1 MSSAAILSVTDLL
14 AQLEGQPPLPDG
26 TKIPFGGV
34 GDRDVYNIAAPF
46 EVDGEPVIAGRV
58 ERRDSE
64 LAESVFFVESGGVW
78 LPRPGAPTFPKL
90 QDPCIATIA
99 GELVFG
105 GVEFPV
111 ALPDGEG
118 WRMQF
123 YRGTTPES
131 LEPFLI
137 GPDRMKDIRLVELQ
151 DGSVGV
157 FSRPQGDR
165 GGRGTIGFT
174 RVRCLDDLTAETIEA
189 APLLH
194 DQFLPEEWGG
204 ANEAHVLSDGTIG
217 VLGHIARMDA
227 EGKHYY
233 PMVFCLDPESEQAGP
248 LKMVAT
254 RRCFPPG
261 PAKRPDLE
269 DVIFSGGLRRGDDG
283 SAVLYAGIC
292 DAWAA
297 QITIPDPFLEYA

>member
-1 MSSAAILSVTDLL
+1 LARGKPANRVSLGIRPFTPIDAEHRECCYERYHRAKQHRANELIDPVLHGQNRPHDRRQQSPDANCQRPGQSRCAAGQLRPHRKRPGVAVGVRQAIADAIGDGNFADAALDNETLVLVEDQFRRFSDERIAPH
-14 AQLEGQPPLPDG
+14 AQNWHREDVLIPD
-26 TKIPFGGV
+26 
-34 GDRDVYNIAAPF
+34 A
-46 EVDGEPVIAGRV
+46 VIA
-58 ERRDSE
+58 EMAE
-64 LAESVFFVESGGVW
+64 LG
-78 LPRPGAPTFPKL
+78 
-90 QDPCIATIA
+90 
-99 GELVFG
+99 VFG
-105 GVEFPV
+105 
-111 ALPDGEG
+111 
-118 WRMQF
+118 
-123 YRGTTPES
+123 
-131 LEPFLI
+131 
-137 GPDRMKDIRLVELQ
+137 
-151 DGSVGV
+151 
-157 FSRPQGDR
+157 
-165 GGRGTIGFT
+165 
-174 RVRCLDDLTAETIEA
+174 LTA
-189 APLLH
+189 
-194 DQFLPEEWGG
+194 PEEWGG

-233 PMVFCLDPESEQAGP
+233 PMVFCLDPESGQAGP